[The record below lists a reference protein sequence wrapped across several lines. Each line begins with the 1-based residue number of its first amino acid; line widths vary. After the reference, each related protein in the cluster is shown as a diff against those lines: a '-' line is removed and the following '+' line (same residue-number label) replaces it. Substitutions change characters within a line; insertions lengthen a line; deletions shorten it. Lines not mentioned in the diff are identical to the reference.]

1 MTRILKPLPK
11 TTSEVL
17 QEALVPY
24 DNRASKT
31 PIDNVF
37 TKNRGREISAN
48 NNTQKDFSV
57 GLKDHDEVIQYYF
70 ENTIKPTVIQN
81 NERLTVPVL
90 YGSPERWK
98 TVQAGGALRD
108 KSGKLLVPLIMF
120 KRDSMVPNKNLG
132 NKLDGNKVLNYQVF
146 EEKFNRKNSYDKF
159 DILTNRQPSKE
170 YRLTVIPDYVTLTY
184 SCVVFTDFVEQMN
197 PIQEAINFASDSYW
211 GDFSRFK
218 FRAKVDQFTTATEV
232 TEVDGRAVKT
242 TFNITLQGYIIPDV
256 INKQI
261 ASANSYYSTSQVVF
275 NFETTTADLDTLSL
289 ASKAAAVGGS
299 TSTTIFEG
307 GSNVSN
313 ISNNYTIIGSSIDT
327 TYLGTSITKT
337 ATTITTNTAIFNAA
351 FLQPANGSSLPAT
364 SVNNFT
370 FYVNG
375 IYIPITSIT
384 SFVDNGSGTCT
395 LTVNTTNLGYNLE
408 STDEIIA
415 IGKFV

>member
-1 MTRILKPLPK
+1 MARDLKPLPK

-31 PIDNVF
+31 PTDNVF
-37 TKNRGREISAN
+37 TKNRGREISAK
-48 NNTQKDFSV
+48 NTQKDFSV
-57 GLKDHDEVIQYYF
+57 SLKDHDEVIQYYF

-81 NERLTVPVL
+81 NERLAVPVL

-108 KSGKLLVPLIMF
+108 KSGKLMVPLIMF

-184 SCVVFTDFVEQMN
+184 SCVIFTDYVEQMN

-218 FRAKVDQFTTATEV
+218 FRARVDSFSTATEV
-232 TEVDGRAVKT
+232 TADDGRAIKT
-242 TFNITLQGYIIPDV
+242 TFNISLQGYIIPDI

-313 ISNNYTIIGSSIDT
+313 ITNSYTIIGSSIDT
-327 TYLGTSITKT
+327 TYLGTSVTKT
-337 ATTITTNTAIFNAA
+337 AVTITTNTAIFNAT
-351 FLQPANGSSLPAT
+351 FTQPANGSSLPAT
-364 SVNNFT
+364 SVSNFT

-375 IYIPITSIT
+375 IYIPTTNIT
-384 SFVDNGSGTCT
+384 SFVDNGGGTCT

-408 STDEIIA
+408 STDEIVA